1 MEEKQPQERS
11 KKQKTVRFFV
21 IVFICHIIGFAY
33 IRQNEK
39 CAFYKTKSATK
50 FQKQQTPI
58 AKVCCFF

>member
-1 MEEKQPQERS
+1 MTLEQLQEKL
-11 KKQKTVRFFV
+11 KFLY
-21 IVFICHIIGFAY
+21 Y